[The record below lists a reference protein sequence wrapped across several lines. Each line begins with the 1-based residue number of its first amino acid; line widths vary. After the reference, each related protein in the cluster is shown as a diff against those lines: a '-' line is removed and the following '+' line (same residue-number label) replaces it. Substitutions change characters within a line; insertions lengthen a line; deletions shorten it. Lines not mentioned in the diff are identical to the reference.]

1 MGPQVCA
8 DLIGDLC
15 TAGVAV
21 RDRFLTR
28 AEVYALRLCAQ
39 TRRERGEFAAAR
51 IGAER
56 TLQRREEIRG
66 DSICWLQEPLF
77 AAERELLERL
87 EELRLQLNRDALLG
101 LFELEMQYARYP
113 PGTGYARHVDRP
125 QRRNQRRVS
134 LALYLNERWQAAD
147 GGELRVFCGD
157 ERHRDIEPQG
167 GRLVTFLTDRREHAV
182 LTTKRERLSL
192 TGWFRT
198 RD

>member
-1 MGPQVCA
+1 MPPQVCA
-8 DLIGDLC
+8 DLLGDLD
-15 TAGVAV
+15 TAGIAV

-28 AEVYALRLCAQ
+28 AEVHALRLCAQ
-39 TRRERGEFAAAR
+39 MRRECGEFAAAR
-51 IGAER
+51 IGAQR

-101 LFELEMQYARYP
+101 LFELEMHYAWYP

-125 QRRNQRRVS
+125 QRRDQRRLS
-134 LALYLNERWQAAD
+134 LALYLNEGWQAGD
-147 GGELRVFCGD
+147 GGELRLFCSD
-157 ERHRDIEPQG
+157 ERHRDIEPLG

-182 LTTKRERLSL
+182 MTTGRERLSL